1 MSSRRAVRSGSAP
14 VPVPVPLAE
23 TSVAR
28 AVLDRVL
35 ALLLLVLASPLVLG
49 VAVAIKV
56 TSPGPVLFRQR
67 RNGRGNTVFEI
78 YKFRTMA
85 DDPAH
90 DPADDPAHDPAMT
103 QARRD
108 DPRVT
113 RLGAFL
119 RRHYIDEIP
128 QLLNVLAGSM
138 SLVGPRPHA
147 VQHNRYYSVLIDG
160 YDARHAVRPG
170 ITGWAQV
177 NGLHGETADPEMMAR
192 RVEYDLHYIRHR
204 SLMLDLRILLRSA
217 LVWRIPQRAP

>member
-1 MSSRRAVRSGSAP
+1 MSSRRAVRSGSA
-14 VPVPVPLAE
+14 PVPLAE

-90 DPADDPAHDPAMT
+90 DPAMT

-108 DPRVT
+108 DPRVA

-147 VQHNRYYSVLIDG
+147 VQHNRYYSALIDG